1 MKLSVAL
8 CTFNG
13 EKFVQKQIDSI
24 LDQTIPVHEIVVCD
38 DSSTD
43 RTKEILLE
51 YKEKYPTIFEL
62 HFNEENLRSNKNFEK
77 AISLTTGDYIFLSD
91 QDDLWVPEK
100 AAKILAVF
108 DENPTAEGVFS
119 DAAFIDDNDNII
131 YSEISL
137 WESFCFFHETI
148 KQPSDLR
155 KSLLYITNF
164 LTGATLCIK
173 KETKDFSIPFMTTKN
188 FIHDEWYAFL
198 LSHRDKLR
206 FSTEKLIYYRLHN
219 NQQLGVGKI
228 SNPAKTQEKNRE
240 RNNLMMGLLKPRNFK
255 EFKTIIR
262 YLFFQYEKY
271 YHLYSKYNIPI
282 FKEMSDNLKNK
293 FKESNLEMKKLYPVQ
308 FLFRKLKDNLKGKR
322 QLKN

>member
-8 CTFNG
+8 CTYNG

-24 LDQTIPVHEIVVCD
+24 LNQIIPVHEIVVCD
-38 DSSTD
+38 DCSTD

-62 HFNEENLRSNKNFEK
+62 HFNKENLRSNNNFEK

-100 AAKILAVF
+100 VSKILAVF

-137 WESFCFFHETI
+137 WESVCFFHETI

-173 KETKDFSIPFMTTKN
+173 KESKDFSIPFMTIKN

-198 LSHRDKLR
+198 LSHRDTLR

-219 NQQLGVGKI
+219 NQQLGVQKI
-228 SNPAKTQEKNRE
+228 SNPEKTQEKNRE
-240 RNNLMMGLLKPRNFK
+240 RNNLMMGLLKPRSFK

-282 FKEMSDNLKNK
+282 FKEISDNLKNK
-293 FKESNLEMKKLYPVQ
+293 FKESNLEMKKRYPILY
-308 FLFRKLKDNLKGKR
+308 LFRKLKDNLKGKR

>member
-8 CTFNG
+8 CTYNG

-38 DSSTD
+38 DCSTD

-62 HFNEENLRSNKNFEK
+62 HFNEENLRSDKNFEK
-77 AISLTTGDYIFLSD
+77 AIFLTTGDYIFLSD

-100 AAKILAVF
+100 VDKILAIF
-108 DENPTAEGVFS
+108 NENPTAEGVFS
-119 DAAFIDDNDNII
+119 DAAFIDDNDNLI

-137 WESFCFFHETI
+137 WESVCFFHESI

-155 KSLLYITNF
+155 KSLLYISNF

-173 KETKDFSIPFMTTKN
+173 KETKDFSIPFMTIKN

-282 FKEMSDNLKNK
+282 FKEISDNLKNK

-308 FLFRKLKDNLKGKR
+308 FFFRKLKDNLKGKR